1 MNQGLLFIGLGGS
14 AGARISLKSNWA
26 GAAEICRFI
35 FIGGWG
41 GGGERTLDGG
51 NGTVAGPPGRKDPVT
66 VNRG

>member
-1 MNQGLLFIGLGGS
+1 MAQRAEG
-14 AGARISLKSNWA
+14 
-26 GAAEICRFI
+26 GAAA
-35 FIGGWG
+35 GGWG